1 MKKLSLLAGF
11 LATSM
16 YYAQIKFEEGYF
28 IDNSGAKKEV
38 LIRNV
43 DWKNN
48 PVDIEYKTDNAS
60 KVQKETISNIQE
72 FSINGGR
79 KFIRAKVMLDRS
91 SGNLNSMSY
100 THEPDFKEET
110 IFLKYVVEGKAGLFY
125 YEDGNLRRY
134 FYSSES
140 SEPKQLIYKPYYI
153 DQASIA
159 YNEDYKK
166 QIAEQLKCGI
176 TAEQIKRLDYTTK
189 DLTKTFIQYNECSG
203 NQIINYEKKDEKAKS
218 LIHLNIRAG
227 INTSELNVY
236 EPSNITPSYHFG
248 NKNSFRIGLELE
260 YVLPFNKNKWAVFIE
275 PTYQYYKNSTEVVT
289 LPGSLFE
296 TRYTA
301 TADYKS
307 IEVPFGVRHYFF
319 LSDKSKIF
327 LNAAYVLDFALNSTV
342 TIERSKMDIES
353 GGNMIFGA
361 GFKYDKF
368 SAEVRVGTYRGLFRN
383 YMYVDGDYRAAS
395 FILGYTLF

>member
-16 YYAQIKFEEGYF
+16 YYAQIKFEESYF

-134 FYSSES
+134 FYSSEN

-153 DQASIA
+153 DQA
-159 YNEDYKK
+159 
-166 QIAEQLKCGI
+166 
-176 TAEQIKRLDYTTK
+176 R
-189 DLTKTFIQYNECSG
+189 
-203 NQIINYEKKDEKAKS
+203 
-218 LIHLNIRAG
+218 
-227 INTSELNVY
+227 
-236 EPSNITPSYHFG
+236 
-248 NKNSFRIGLELE
+248 
-260 YVLPFNKNKWAVFIE
+260 
-275 PTYQYYKNSTEVVT
+275 VVT
-289 LPGSLFE
+289 SFYRTQAMSSFLFSSYSLHFNC
-296 TRYTA
+296 
-301 TADYKS
+301 KFV
-307 IEVPFGVRHYFF
+307 I
-319 LSDKSKIF
+319 
-327 LNAAYVLDFALNSTV
+327 LNC
-342 TIERSKMDIES
+342 
-353 GGNMIFGA
+353 
-361 GFKYDKF
+361 
-368 SAEVRVGTYRGLFRN
+368 
-383 YMYVDGDYRAAS
+383 
-395 FILGYTLF
+395 